1 MKKKTSKETKS
12 KKLQLKSRTSL
23 LIVLIAVGLLLIVI
37 VAKKIQQYDYATSV
51 TPLRELVLRS
61 SANSKRDALVDP
73 KTGDVYFPEAKLFVP
88 YNANLG
94 RLTYSYDQALQNTPK
109 LTVSNQAVFARASIP
124 LYNAKNSDELFKAVP
139 KLQAC
144 QRGVKLTYEKIDPAL
159 REGELKRT
167 VQLSNGKILYMYIEP
182 TCPDLNE
189 VLDTLQTI
197 KPY

>member
-1 MKKKTSKETKS
+1 MKKKTSKETKT

-23 LIVLIAVGLLLIVI
+23 LIVLIAVGLLLIV
-37 VAKKIQQYDYATSV
+37 VAVKKIQQYDYATSV

-88 YNANLG
+88 YSTNLG
-94 RLTYSYDQALQNTPK
+94 RLTYSYDPNMQNTAK
-109 LTVSNQAVFARASIP
+109 LTVSNQDVFARASIP

-159 REGELKRT
+159 KEGELKRT
-167 VQLSNGKILYMYIEP
+167 VQLSNNKALYMYVEP
-182 TCPDLNE
+182 SCPDLAE
-189 VLDTLQTI
+189 VLDVLQTI